1 MAPRVCRDVAE
12 MIGDT
17 PLLELPLRNPNAQL
31 FLKME
36 KTNPGQSMKDRMA
49 LSMIEAAEKSG
60 RLLPGGTI
68 VESSSGNTAT
78 GLALIAA
85 SRGYRFIAVVDHH
98 AAKEKIDIIR
108 AYGGEIVQV
117 GGDLPADRVAVYERE
132 QTAERLANE
141 IPNAIFLNQADNP
154 DNPAGYAGLADELIQ
169 SLGAVQTLV
178 GGIGTGGSLC
188 GTARAL
194 KQRSPGSQVVAV
206 EPVGSVIFGGKD
218 GPYLQSGTGNPGS
231 VDIAGNVDRRLIDC
245 NRLVSDPAAF
255 NTVRFLARRKG
266 ILVGGSG
273 GGVIHE
279 ALEIANEDG
288 QTGNVVA
295 IVPDGGEKYISTI
308 FNDEWMRNHDLF
320 DPCVETRLRLLMALS
335 Q

>member
-1 MAPRVCRDVAE
+1 MSPRVCRDISE

-17 PLLELPLRNPNAQL
+17 PLLELPVRNRDAHL

-49 LSMIEAAEKSG
+49 LSMIESAEKSG
-60 RLLPGGTI
+60 RLVPGGTI

-98 AAKEKIDIIR
+98 AAREKIDIIR

-132 QTAERLANE
+132 QTAERLAQE
-141 IPNAIFLNQADNP
+141 IPHAIFLNQADNP
-154 DNPAGYAGLADELIQ
+154 DNPAGYTELANELLEA
-169 SLGAVQTLV
+169 LGRVNVLV

-194 KQRSPGSQVVAV
+194 NQ
-206 EPVGSVIFGGKD
+206 
-218 GPYLQSGTGNPGS
+218 
-231 VDIAGNVDRRLIDC
+231 
-245 NRLVSDPAAF
+245 
-255 NTVRFLARRKG
+255 
-266 ILVGGSG
+266 
-273 GGVIHE
+273 
-279 ALEIANEDG
+279 
-288 QTGNVVA
+288 
-295 IVPDGGEKYISTI
+295 
-308 FNDEWMRNHDLF
+308 
-320 DPCVETRLRLLMALS
+320 
-335 Q
+335 